1 MADCVVILKKYRV
14 RKKTFQFSQVF

>member
-1 MADCVVILKKYRV
+1 MADCVVILKKIRV